1 MEKIIFQALLN
12 RLTAAKITEAGTMVK
27 EIGTELDTVKDLTDE
42 QKGVFLS
49 ALLIEYGRMEQE
61 KKKKEK

>member
-27 EIGTELDTVKDLTDE
+27 ELGAELDTVKELTDA
-42 QKGVFLS
+42 QRGVFLS

-61 KKKKEK
+61 KQN

>member
-1 MEKIIFQALLN
+1 MDKIKFQTLLN
-12 RLTAAKITEAGTMVK
+12 RLTAVKITEAGTMVK
-27 EIGTELDTVKDLTDE
+27 ELGAELDTVKELTDV

-61 KKKKEK
+61 KRE

>member
-1 MEKIIFQALLN
+1 MEKIKFQTLLN

-27 EIGTELDTVKDLTDE
+27 ELGAELDTVKELTDG

-61 KKKKEK
+61 KQN